1 MAIIY
6 FFKILPVT
14 GNEAWFA
21 IRVKLNLNFIIHN
34 WPNAVDHTPRN
45 YFIRK
50 GPTTNFSPQHA
61 IDMEYIMIRQSDRIW
76 ERGGG
81 TRPRAEL
88 GKGENRPQ
96 AELKDVVG
104 MRITTYI
111 YKFKSNA
118 DWAIK
123 QWVSTSGCLSPIKL
137 ALHLKLLYQPKGN
150 FKKVGWHFFFI
161 LHNCWRI

>member
-1 MAIIY
+1 MAIIS

-14 GNEAWFA
+14 GNEAWFS

-34 WPNAVDHTPRN
+34 WPNAADHTPRK
-45 YFIRK
+45 YFIRI

-61 IDMEYIMIRQSDRIW
+61 IDMEYIMIWLSDRIW

-88 GKGENRPQ
+88 GKEENRPQ

-111 YKFKSNA
+111 YKFKNNA
-118 DWAIK
+118 
-123 QWVSTSGCLSPIKL
+123 
-137 ALHLKLLYQPKGN
+137 
-150 FKKVGWHFFFI
+150 I
-161 LHNCWRI
+161 LIEL